1 MARRRNRKG
10 QFVSGGGRRRS
21 RRSRRRRGMGSI
33 ITVRRGM
40 GGLGALD
47 AEGLLPV
54 VVGGGLAALTTLAT
68 RWFVDPTTGPTQ
80 AKMAKYAPLIGTAV
94 GAVGSLALYFMG
106 GTSAAVQS
114 ALSAG
119 IVGMFGLGSDMVLKD
134 PEKRAPLLAAIIA
147 TAPATDT
154 STNTGANTGAGAG
167 GFGAIVPEYQ
177 LPTPGVGAIAMESV
191 GASGQRAG
199 TIGSYG
205 ETVSLSGVNTGAF
218 GTPGFQA

>member
-10 QFVSGGGRRRS
+10 QFVRGGGGG

-40 GGLGALD
+40 GQLD
-47 AEGLLPV
+47 VNSLLPAL
-54 VVGGGLAALTTLAT
+54 VGGGLTALTALGT
-68 RWFVDPTTGPTQ
+68 RWFVDPAQGPTQ
-80 AKMAKYAPLIGTAV
+80 AMMVKWAPLLGTAV

-114 ALSAG
+114 FLSAAT
-119 IVGMFGLGSDMVLKD
+119 VGLFGVGSDMVIK
-134 PEKRAPLLAAIIA
+134 EKGGSLLAAIVA
-147 TAPATDT
+147 TAPAG
-154 STNTGANTGAGAG
+154 NGNGAA
-167 GFGAIVPEYQ
+167 GFGAIVPEYSSQ
-177 LPTPGVGAIAMESV
+177 LSTPGMGAIAMESV
-191 GASGQRAG
+191 GASGRRAG